1 MTFSPVGRVVPSVL
15 TQGVGQVFEI
25 INLIKDAEFPKTV
38 TKQEGFQQTNW
49 ILGII
54 GMILGILSIISII
67 GILGITGINSWY
79 NSFESSLITRARARQ
94 ALHWADSNS
103 R

>member
-54 GMILGILSIISII
+54 GMILGILGII
-67 GILGITGINSWY
+67 GIPGIIGINSWY

-94 ALHWADSNS
+94 ALYWADSNS